1 MSFSWGYWVVRIST
15 WFHAL
20 PQEPQLELSSSRSG
34 AFPLQVFQ
42 FLTAW
47 AGDAYLQYST
57 DKRLLFTMGVS
68 LSVRPD
74 QHRFILW
81 GPGRGCHA

>member
-1 MSFSWGYWVVRIST
+1 MGVAHEYKVPRTST
-15 WFHAL
+15 
-20 PQEPQLELSSSRSG
+20 G
-34 AFPLQVFQ
+34 AAIGAKLKQIRWCIPLQVFQ